1 MDQLNESL
9 LGKIKEAI
17 TDYEE
22 KKYPSL
28 SASFREKLKLS
39 KTTKNKELKLLLTL
53 LLTVFSFYYLQSN
66 KKLPFKPIKELPN
79 GTHIMALEELN
90 DQDLKYLEKILV
102 VTENPEFNA
111 RICDILWIRKKDYT
125 YARRAVYSYLEC
137 LKKNEE
143 DLEIT
148 RIECLRRA
156 MQISLK
162 IKDKVQIDY
171 IKIKIF
177 DLFEKSR
184 KTCFNPQ
191 TDYLPYNLIQ
201 IVTENKLAD
210 NWEEL
215 GDKLVKIAKGFPISP
230 GCDAPRA
237 YYDLAAKCYRY
248 AKQVNKEKDA
258 KLSIAHHFEQEA
270 QCFITPNGSDG
281 FNMAHRLQKAIKAY
295 RNVGGQKE
303 KVNQLIIELK
313 EANKMT
319 LNQLKSITGEIK
331 INDILKNVED
341 NMKDKEGKDLIISFI
356 LSHKPFFYQEIKELV
371 ENINAKYPLQSLMG
385 ETTIVPEGNISV
397 KSPGMIN
404 NSEERIKQDIIKQYN
419 LQQKFVGFTIFRKGI
434 SIILNSNGTWKS
446 AIKELVVDSIFVPK
460 ERVDIYI
467 RALLA
472 GINGDYLFFLHL
484 IIPQLENS
492 VRYVFG
498 LNKFITTSVQQTGI
512 QREKDLNQLLEDE
525 NAEKIFG
532 KDLLWEMKSLL
543 VEQSG
548 PNMRNRLCHGLMT
561 ANEINSEY
569 SLYLIWLTAFL
580 LLSIKK
586 TVNNRKGD

>member
-9 LGKIKEAI
+9 LSKIKETI

-28 SASFREKLKLS
+28 SVSFKEKLKLL
-39 KTTKNKELKLLLTL
+39 KTTKNKELESLLTL

-79 GTHIMALEELN
+79 GTHIMALEELT

-125 YARRAVYSYLEC
+125 YARRAIYSYVEC

-148 RIECLRRA
+148 RIKCLRRA

-162 IKDKVQIDY
+162 IKDKVQIDN

-191 TDYLPYNLIQ
+191 KDYLPYNLIQ
-201 IVTENKLAD
+201 IIMENKLAD

-215 GDKLVKIAKGFPISP
+215 GDRLVEIAKGFPISP

-237 YYDLAAKCYRY
+237 YYTLAAKCYNF
-248 AKQVNKEKDA
+248 ATKTNKEKDA
-258 KLSIAHHFEQEA
+258 KLSIARHFEQEA

-281 FNMAHRLQKAIKAY
+281 FNIAHRLQKAIKAY

-303 KVNQLIIELK
+303 KINQLIIELK
-313 EANKMT
+313 EANKIT
-319 LNQLKSITGEIK
+319 LNQLKSVTGEIK
-331 INDILKNVED
+331 INDTLKNVE
-341 NMKDKEGKDLIISFI
+341 NNLKGKEGIDLIKSFI
-356 LSHKPFFYQEIKELV
+356 LLYSPAPYQDVIDLV
-371 ENINAKYPLQSLMG
+371 KNINAKYPLQSLMS

-404 NSEERIKQDIIKQYN
+404 NYEERVKEDVVKQYN
-419 LQQKFVGFTIFRKGI
+419 LQQAFFGFTVFRKGI
-434 SIILNSNGTWKS
+434 SIILNSKGNWKS

-492 VRYVFG
+492 VRYVFS

-512 QREKDLNQLLEDE
+512 QRERDLNQLLEDE

-532 KDLLWEMKSLL
+532 KDLLWEMKTLL
-543 VEQSG
+543 VEQNG

-569 SLYLIWLTAFL
+569 SIYLIWLTAFL
-580 LLSIKK
+580 LFCFKK
-586 TVNNRKGD
+586 ETTNK

>member
-1 MDQLNESL
+1 
-9 LGKIKEAI
+9 
-17 TDYEE
+17 
-22 KKYPSL
+22 
-28 SASFREKLKLS
+28 
-39 KTTKNKELKLLLTL
+39 
-53 LLTVFSFYYLQSN
+53 
-66 KKLPFKPIKELPN
+66 
-79 GTHIMALEELN
+79 
-90 DQDLKYLEKILV
+90 
-102 VTENPEFNA
+102 
-111 RICDILWIRKKDYT
+111 
-125 YARRAVYSYLEC
+125 
-137 LKKNEE
+137 
-143 DLEIT
+143 
-148 RIECLRRA
+148 
-156 MQISLK
+156 
-162 IKDKVQIDY
+162 
-171 IKIKIF
+171 
-177 DLFEKSR
+177 
-184 KTCFNPQ
+184 
-191 TDYLPYNLIQ
+191 
-201 IVTENKLAD
+201 
-210 NWEEL
+210 
-215 GDKLVKIAKGFPISP
+215 
-230 GCDAPRA
+230 
-237 YYDLAAKCYRY
+237 
-248 AKQVNKEKDA
+248 
-258 KLSIAHHFEQEA
+258 
-270 QCFITPNGSDG
+270 
-281 FNMAHRLQKAIKAY
+281 
-295 RNVGGQKE
+295 
-303 KVNQLIIELK
+303 
-313 EANKMT
+313 
-319 LNQLKSITGEIK
+319 
-331 INDILKNVED
+331 
-341 NMKDKEGKDLIISFI
+341 MKDKEGKDLIISFI

>member
-1 MDQLNESL
+1 MGQLNESL
-9 LGKIKEAI
+9 LDKIKEAI

-28 SASFREKLKLS
+28 STSFREKLKLS
-39 KTTKNKELKLLLTL
+39 KKTNNKELELILTL

-66 KKLPFKPIKELPN
+66 KKLPFGPTEELPD
-79 GTHIMALEELN
+79 GSRVMMLEKLEGK
-90 DQDLKYLEKILV
+90 DLDNLEKILA

-111 RICDILWIRKKDYT
+111 RICDVLWIRKKDYA
-125 YARRAVYSYLEC
+125 YAKNAILSYVEC
-137 LKKNEE
+137 LEKNEE

-162 IKDKVQIDY
+162 IKDRVQIDK

-191 TDYLPYNLIQ
+191 TDYLPYNLVQ
-201 IVTENKLAD
+201 IIVENKLAD

-215 GDKLVKIAKGFPISP
+215 GDKLVEIAKGFPISP

-237 YYDLAAKCYRY
+237 YYDLAAKCYHY
-248 AKQVNKEKDA
+248 AKQLYKEKDA
-258 KLSIAHHFEQEA
+258 KLSIGHHFEQEA
-270 QCFITPNGSDG
+270 LCFNTPNTCDG
-281 FNMAHRLQKAIKAY
+281 FNMAYRIQKAIDAY
-295 RNVGGQKE
+295 RKVEGQKE
-303 KVNQLIIELK
+303 KVDQLIIQLK

-319 LNQLKSITGEIK
+319 LNQVKCITGEIK
-331 INDILKNVED
+331 VDDILKNAED
-341 NMKDKEGKDLIISFI
+341 NMKGKEGKELIISFI
-356 LSHKPFFYQEIKELV
+356 LLYKPSSYQEVKELV
-371 ENINAKYPLQSLMG
+371 ENINTKFPLQSLMS
-385 ETTIVPEGNISV
+385 ETTIVSEGNISA

-404 NSEERIKQDIIKQYN
+404 NSKERIKQDIIKQYN
-419 LQQKFVGFTIFRKGI
+419 LQQKFIGFTIFRKGI
-434 SIILNSNGTWKS
+434 SIILNSNGAWKN
-446 AIKELVVDSIFVPK
+446 AIKELVKNSMFVPK
-460 ERVDIYI
+460 ERADICE

-472 GINGDYLFFLHL
+472 GINGDYLMFLHL

-498 LNKFITTSVQQTGI
+498 LNKFKTTSAQQTGV
-512 QREKDLNQLLEDE
+512 QKERDLNQLLEDK

-532 KDLLWEMKSLL
+532 KDLLWEMKTLL
-543 VEQSG
+543 VEQNG
-548 PNMRNRLCHGLMT
+548 PNMRNRLCHGLMNI
-561 ANEINSEY
+561 NEINSEY
-569 SLYLIWLTAFL
+569 TIFLLWLTFL
-580 LLSIKK
+580 LLFLFKK
-586 TVNNRKGD
+586 KH